1 MISES
6 INYLQKSEEWLKTVL
21 IGGILTLLGI
31 TSFLVIGYLMRVLR
45 RTMHGDEEPPVFDD
59 WERLAIDGLKGFVV
73 TLVYSFIPAAL
84 SGFVLAFGAVS
95 LFGGVAGESAAAT
108 AFGGIVVLV
117 GLLVAVVLG
126 LAAAYVI
133 PAAIAILVETDAI
146 GAAFSWRRL
155 RPALWSGTY
164 ATAWLMGAAVVVGAG
179 VLVGVVSAI
188 PIIGVLG
195 VLGVFV
201 TFYSLVAAYYIVG
214 TSWSEI
220 SPVELR
226 EEDSPDERPMV

>member
-31 TSFLVIGYLMRVLR
+31 TSFLVVGYLMRVLR

-126 LAAAYVI
+126 LAAAYV
-133 PAAIAILVETDAI
+133 
-146 GAAFSWRRL
+146 
-155 RPALWSGTY
+155 
-164 ATAWLMGAAVVVGAG
+164 VVGAG
-179 VLVGVVSAI
+179 VLVGIVSAI

-220 SPVELR
+220 STVELR